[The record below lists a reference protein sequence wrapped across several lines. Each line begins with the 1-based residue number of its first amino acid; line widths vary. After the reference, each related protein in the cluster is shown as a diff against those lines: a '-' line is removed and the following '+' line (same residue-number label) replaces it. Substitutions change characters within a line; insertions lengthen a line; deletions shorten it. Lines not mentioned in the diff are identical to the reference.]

1 MTEFLSKTAVFVTD
15 WFTLVEKRFA
25 DSPSSAPYFALETS
39 DYVSVVPLTQNDE
52 LVLVR
57 QYRPAVEERT
67 LELPSGH
74 VDPGETPIGAAAREL
89 MEETGYVADTIEE
102 IGVIRPDTGR
112 LSNRLWCFFAIVRPS
127 ADVWHK
133 EADLEV
139 LTIPRPII
147 LQSIATGKPMLI
159 HSHCLAAIGLA
170 VMQGRID
177 TIAKVTQ

>member
-25 DSPSSAPYFALETS
+25 DSPNAAPYFALETS
-39 DYVSVVPLTQNDE
+39 DYVSVVALTQNDE

-74 VDPGETPIGAAAREL
+74 VDRGETPIVAAAREL

-102 IGVIRPDTGR
+102 IG
-112 LSNRLWCFFAIVRPS
+112 
-127 ADVWHK
+127 
-133 EADLEV
+133 
-139 LTIPRPII
+139 
-147 LQSIATGKPMLI
+147 
-159 HSHCLAAIGLA
+159 HS
-170 VMQGRID
+170 
-177 TIAKVTQ
+177 T

>member
-1 MTEFLSKTAVFVTD
+1 MPVSTITGDKDEFLSKAAVFVTD
-15 WFTLVEKRFA
+15 WFTLVEMRFA
-25 DSPSSAPYFALETS
+25 DSPSPAPYFALETS
-39 DYVSVVPLTQNDE
+39 DYVSVVALTQNDE

-74 VDPGETPIGAAAREL
+74 VDPGETPIAAAAREF

-112 LSNRLWCFFAIVRPS
+112 LRNRRWCFFATVQPS

-133 EADLEV
+133 EANLEV
-139 LTIPRPII
+139 FAIPRPII
-147 LQSIATGKPMLI
+147 LQSIFINSTALM
-159 HSHCLAAIGLA
+159 SE
-170 VMQGRID
+170 R
-177 TIAKVTQ
+177 